1 MTGSELGPPR
11 SCSVEAAGM
20 SGTGGASAA
29 LRGPSQ
35 LGRRGEEGI
44 QGDDGVVAVAGDVDA
59 VTAVDGGLRGDVAGA
74 VDHRGLRIF
83 LERRGSRRVR
93 L

>member
-1 MTGSELGPPR
+1 
-11 SCSVEAAGM
+11 M
-20 SGTGGASAA
+20 SGTGGANAA

-44 QGDDGVVAVAGDVDA
+44 HGDDGVVAVAGDVDA

-74 VDHRGLRIF
+74 VDHRGLRVF
-83 LERRGSRRVR
+83 LERRGKGRVR